1 MTVALLI
8 ALLFAWLMRIVIGA
22 GLWEVVL
29 LCDIVGVC
37 SYLLLLFYCL
47 MLVVALR
54 HVSVEQKNYLLTNNF
69 IHRETLNKQETD
81 KTMRKVAK

>member
-1 MTVALLI
+1 
-8 ALLFAWLMRIVIGA
+8 MRIVIGA

-37 SYLLLLFYCL
+37 WYLLLLFYCL

-54 HVSVEQKNYLLTNNF
+54 HVSVE
-69 IHRETLNKQETD
+69 
-81 KTMRKVAK
+81 